1 MNNLS
6 QDYNDSEDIKKL
18 KIVFDNA
25 SRAIN
30 AQLGILSN
38 AIMVV
43 IADRD
48 NMINYL
54 QYGNLPSRFDPTPRR
69 DHRPVVDATL
79 RKLDNILLNQTMQTS
94 GVGSIGFT
102 LPFARQYAHG
112 SAGIGIPTGMST
124 GTPINDFTG
133 GFGDSYP
140 AQVIDYDHPERYL
153 TAEQSVILGLDSN
166 ATHEVGPPPI
176 LTDKLKYL
184 FEAANINDPVMQNRL
199 IGVFPEH
206 FRKRAD

>member
-1 MNNLS
+1 MFS
-6 QDYNDSEDIKKL
+6 QDYNDSEDIRKL
-18 KIVFDNA
+18 KIIFDNA
-25 SRAIN
+25 SRTIN
-30 AQLGILSN
+30 TQLGILSN
-38 AIMVV
+38 ALMVV

-69 DHRPVVDATL
+69 DHRPIVDATL
-79 RKLDNILLNQTMQTS
+79 RKLDNIMLNQTGAS
-94 GVGSIGFT
+94 
-102 LPFARQYAHG
+102 LPFARQTAQYARG
-112 SAGIGIPTGMST
+112 SMGIGT
-124 GTPINDFTG
+124 GTFVGTPMNDFTG
-133 GFGDSYP
+133 GYP
-140 AQVIDYDHPERYL
+140 TQTIDYDHPERYL

-166 ATHEVGPPPI
+166 ATHEVGTPPI

-184 FEAANINDPVMQNRL
+184 FEAANITDPVMQNRL